1 MTKLLSALPMMDL
14 RRLRTFQ
21 EVVDQGSFSAAA
33 RALDYTQSSVSEQV
47 ATLERDLGVTLV
59 ERASRPIRPT
69 PAGDVLL
76 ARAVTLLGQASSIER
91 ELGMLARGD
100 AGKLDLCGFYTAW
113 ATFMPAAVA
122 AFSRAHP
129 QVKLDLRQHE
139 PDPALRGVRAREI
152 DLAVVYGFDVPP
164 GGGDL
169 DWRHLLDD
177 PYVAAL
183 PAGDPLAARDEVALA
198 ELADHRWVCPPPDHD
213 YARVLRGLSAKH
225 GGFEPDVAFETGDI
239 AMVQPLVAAGL
250 AVSVVPAL
258 ALRPLQEGVVLR
270 PLRSTPLARS
280 VWAVHPVDRPAPAV
294 GAMVE
299 ALAAAVRESIT
310 AALG

>member
-1 MTKLLSALPMMDL
+1 MLDL
-14 RRLRTFQ
+14 RRLRTFR

-59 ERASRPIRPT
+59 ERTSRPVRPT

-76 ARAVTLLGQASSIER
+76 ARAVTLLGQASSIEG

-152 DLAVVYGFDVPP
+152 DLAVVYGFDGPP

-169 DWRHLLDD
+169 TWRHLFDD

-183 PAGDPLAARDEVALA
+183 PAGDPLAARDDVTLA
-198 ELADHRWVCPPPDHD
+198 ELADHRWVCPPPDHEH
-213 YARVLRGLSAKH
+213 ARVLRGLSAQH
-225 GGFEPDVAFETGDI
+225 GDFEPDVAFETGDI
-239 AMVQPLVAAGL
+239 AMVQPLVASGL

-258 ALRPLQEGVVLR
+258 ALHPLHAGVVLR
-270 PLRSTPLARS
+270 PLRSLPLARS
-280 VWAVHPVDRPAPAV
+280 VWAVHPADRPAPAAR
-294 GAMVE
+294 GMVE
-299 ALAAAVRESIT
+299 ALAVAAHEPGGVS
-310 AALG
+310 LG